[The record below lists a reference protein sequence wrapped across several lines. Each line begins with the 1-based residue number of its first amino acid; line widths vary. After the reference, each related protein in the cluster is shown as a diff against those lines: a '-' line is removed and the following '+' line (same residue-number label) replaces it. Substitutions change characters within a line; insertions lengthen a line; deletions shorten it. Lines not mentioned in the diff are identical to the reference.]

1 MFKLIFRTVIITVF
15 LIFLSVALA
24 IWKGGEPFRYFGEG
38 VMVVGKSIMKFGDLV
53 DDFVSGSKKIHKS
66 YNDLKG
72 VIINDDK
79 KAKDWK
85 DK

>member
-53 DDFVSGSKKIHKS
+53 DDFVSGSKKIHKN

-72 VIINDDK
+72 VISNDDK
-79 KAKDWK
+79 KAKDRK